1 MPAIRPRVRTAC
13 VSGRPVCRL
22 NSMKIIP
29 LSLFLW
35 LIVVSGYFGGAQP
48 TSAQNAPIPKTDK
61 TGPSLKF
68 DFPDMRVGV
77 AEYDEGPT
85 GTTVFYFPKGAKGAV
100 DMRGGAPGEVN
111 AEILQNAYERPMVQ
125 AVVLS
130 GGSWYGLSAATGVA
144 NELKRMRAGEIDYIP
159 GVVGAIIFD
168 VGGRRFSRVTPDD
181 VLGATAVRSAEAGWF
196 PLGARGAGRFAM
208 QSVYFHRGDAAENY
222 ASWPHSGQGGAFRT
236 VGPTKIGVFTVV
248 NALGSIVDRNGIT
261 VRCGRNDAGQ
271 NCPSIAD
278 KLKNF
283 PPIKQTTAET
293 GGPTPNTTITLIVT
307 NQKLPFF
314 ALQRLATQVHSSMS
328 RAIQPFAT
336 AMDGDILYAVTT
348 DEVENPSLNATD
360 LSVIASEVAWD
371 AILASVP
378 TLPERPKQLTTKPR
392 PETLQEFAG
401 SYEFYGGGKLVV
413 SAQSDSLSATFEGNG
428 RMYFDKDKTYT
439 ITPAENGLFIIES
452 PGREVLRFD
461 ERAGK
466 PSGLTL
472 NPGPWALKAAKKL

>member
-1 MPAIRPRVRTAC
+1 MKTKRQIIIR
-13 VSGRPVCRL
+13 
-22 NSMKIIP
+22 
-29 LSLFLW
+29 SLLLTCIAASIGNKHGTF
-35 LIVVSGYFGGAQP
+35 AQ
-48 TSAQNAPIPKTDK
+48 TAPIPKTDK
-61 TGPSLKF
+61 TVPILRF

-100 DMRGGAPGEVN
+100 DMRGGAPSEVN
-111 AEILQNAYERPMVQ
+111 AEILQTAYERPMVQ
-125 AVVLS
+125 AVVFS

-144 NELKRMRAGEIDYIP
+144 NELKRMRAAETDYIP

-181 VLGATAVRSAEAGWF
+181 PLGAAAVRSSEAGWF

-208 QSVYFHRGDAAENY
+208 QGVYFHRGDSAENY
-222 ASWPHSGQGGAFRT
+222 ADWAHSGQGGAFRT
-236 VGPTKIGVFTVV
+236 VGPTKIGVFTIA
-248 NALGSIVDRNGIT
+248 NALGSVVDRNGMT

-283 PPIKQTTAET
+283 PPIKKAPTET
-293 GGPTPNTTITLIVT
+293 SGPTPNTTITLVVT
-307 NQKLPFF
+307 NQKLPFW

-336 AMDGDILYAVTT
+336 SRDGDILYAVTT
-348 DEVENPSLNATD
+348 DEVENPSLDPTD
-360 LSVIASEVAWD
+360 LGVIASEVAWD
-371 AILASVP
+371 AILASAP
-378 TLPERPKQLTTKPR
+378 QLPDRPKQLATKPR
-392 PETLQEFAG
+392 AETLQKFAG

-413 SAQSDSLSATFEGNG
+413 SAQADSLIAKFEGNG

-439 ITPAENGLFIIES
+439 ITAAENGLFIIES

-461 ERAGK
+461 ETGG
-466 PSGLTL
+466 SVTGLTM
-472 NPGPWALKAAKKL
+472 NPGSWAIQAVRNL

>member
-1 MPAIRPRVRTAC
+1 
-13 VSGRPVCRL
+13 
-22 NSMKIIP
+22 MKIDSR
-29 LSLFLW
+29 LRSKLFIL
-35 LIVVSGYFGGAQP
+35 LVVGYAYVGNLQS
-48 TSAQNAPIPKTDK
+48 TSAQTVPIPKTDK
-61 TGPSLKF
+61 SGPSLKF

-125 AVVLS
+125 AVVFS

-144 NELKRMRAGEIDYIP
+144 NELKRMRSAEIDYIP

-181 VLGATAVRSAEAGWF
+181 TLGAAAVQNAEPNWF

-208 QSVYFHRGDAAENY
+208 QGVYFHRGDGAENY
-222 ASWPHSGQGGAFRT
+222 AAWPHSGQGGAFRT
-236 VGPTKIGVFTVV
+236 IGPTKIGVFTVV
-248 NALGSIVDRNGIT
+248 NALGSVVDRNGVT
-261 VRCGRNDAGQ
+261 VRCGRNDIGQ

-283 PPIKQTTAET
+283 PPIKQAPAET
-293 GGPTPNTTITLIVT
+293 SGPTPNTTITLVVT
-307 NQKLPFF
+307 NQKLPFA
-314 ALQRLATQVHSSMS
+314 ALQRLAAQVHSSMS

-336 AMDGDILYAVTT
+336 SRDGDILYAITT
-348 DEVENPSLNATD
+348 DEVDNPTLDPTD
-360 LSVIASEVAWD
+360 LGVIASEVAWD

-378 TLPERPKQLTTKPR
+378 SLPEPPKPLNAKPR
-392 PETLQEFAG
+392 LDTLQKFAG
-401 SYEFYGGGKLVV
+401 SYEFYGGGRLVLSV
-413 SAQSDSLSATFEGNG
+413 QAGSLIAKFEGNG

-452 PGREVLRFD
+452 SGREVLRFD
-461 ERAGK
+461 ESGGQLI
-466 PSGLTL
+466 GLTL
-472 NPGPWALKAAKKL
+472 NPGPWALKALKKL

>member
-1 MPAIRPRVRTAC
+1 
-13 VSGRPVCRL
+13 
-22 NSMKIIP
+22 MKIN
-29 LSLFLW
+29 SLFL
-35 LIVVSGYFGGAQP
+35 LNLLRLSVVISGTIASEKGIN
-48 TSAQNAPIPKTDK
+48 AQNVPLAKTDK
-61 TGPSLKF
+61 GGQSLKF
-68 DFPDMRVGV
+68 DFPSMLVGV

-100 DMRGGAPGEVN
+100 DMLGGAPGELN

-125 AVVLS
+125 AVVFS

-144 NELKRMRAGEIDYIP
+144 NELKRMRSAELDYIP

-181 VLGATAVRSAEAGWF
+181 ALGAAAVRSAEAGWF

-208 QSVYFHRGDAAENY
+208 QGVYFHRGDGVENY

-236 VGPTKIGVFTVV
+236 IGPTKIGVFTVV
-248 NALGSIVDRNGIT
+248 NSLGSVVDRNGVT

-283 PPIKQTTAET
+283 PPIKQAPAET
-293 GGPTPNTTITLIVT
+293 GGPTPNTTITLVVT
-307 NQKLPFF
+307 NQKLPFA

-336 AMDGDILYAVTT
+336 SRDGDILYAITT
-348 DEVENPSLNATD
+348 DEVENPSLDATD
-360 LSVIASEVAWD
+360 LGLIASEVAWD

-378 TLPERPKQLTTKPR
+378 VLPERPKPLTSKPN
-392 PETLQEFAG
+392 PIAWQKFAG

-413 SAQSDSLSATFEGNG
+413 SLEANSLVAKFEGNG
-428 RMYFDKDKTYT
+428 RMYFDKDKTYA

-452 PGREVLRFD
+452 HGREVLRFD
-461 ERAGK
+461 E
-466 PSGLTL
+466 SGGQLTGITV
-472 NPGPWALKAAKKL
+472 NPGPWALKALRKL

>member
-1 MPAIRPRVRTAC
+1 MKIDSLLLRKLFLLLVVGSAC
-13 VSGRPVCRL
+13 VGNLQST
-22 NSMKIIP
+22 
-29 LSLFLW
+29 F
-35 LIVVSGYFGGAQP
+35 AQ
-48 TSAQNAPIPKTDK
+48 TAPIPKTDK

-125 AVVLS
+125 AVVFS

-144 NELKRMRAGEIDYIP
+144 NELKRIRAAEIDYIP

-181 VLGATAVRSAEAGWF
+181 PLGAAAVKNAEPNWF

-208 QSVYFHRGDAAENY
+208 QGVYFHRGDGSENY
-222 ASWPHSGQGGAFRT
+222 ANWPHSGQGGAFRT
-236 VGPTKIGVFTVV
+236 VGPTKIGVFTIV
-248 NALGSIVDRNGIT
+248 NALGSIVDRNGMT
-261 VRCGRNDAGQ
+261 VRCGRNDSGQ

-283 PPIKQTTAET
+283 PPIKQAPTET
-293 GGPTPNTTITLIVT
+293 GGPTPNTTITLVVT
-307 NQKLPFF
+307 NQKLPFW

-336 AMDGDILYAVTT
+336 ARDGDILYAITT
-348 DEVENPSLNATD
+348 DEVENPSLDPTD
-360 LSVIASEVAWD
+360 LGVIASEVAWD
-371 AILASVP
+371 AVLASVP
-378 TLPERPKQLTTKPR
+378 KLPERPKPVASKPS
-392 PETLQEFAG
+392 PSALQKFSGA
-401 SYEFYGGGKLVV
+401 YEFYGGGKLVV
-413 SAQSDSLSATFEGNG
+413 SLQASSLVARFEGNG
-428 RMYFDKDKTYT
+428 RMYFDKDKTYA
-439 ITPAENGLFIIES
+439 ITPAESGLFVIES
-452 PGREVLRFD
+452 PGREVLSFV
-461 ERAGK
+461 EAGGNVT
-466 PSGLTL
+466 GLSM
-472 NPGPWALKAAKKL
+472 NPGPWAIRAVRKL

>member
-1 MPAIRPRVRTAC
+1 MNKMKNPFLKLTVFVAAIFFTAHAIYAQQATPVPRVE
-13 VSGRPVCRL
+13 
-22 NSMKIIP
+22 
-29 LSLFLW
+29 
-35 LIVVSGYFGGAQP
+35 
-48 TSAQNAPIPKTDK
+48 K
-61 TGPSLKF
+61 TGSALKF

-125 AVVLS
+125 AVVFS

-144 NELKRMRAGEIDYIP
+144 NELKRMRAAEIDYIP

-181 VLGATAVRSAEAGWF
+181 ALGAAAVRSSEAGWF

-208 QSVYFHRGDAAENY
+208 QGVYFHRGDGAENY

-248 NALGSIVDRNGIT
+248 NALGSVVDRNGAT
-261 VRCGRNDAGQ
+261 VRCGRNDPGQ

-283 PPIKQTTAET
+283 PPIKQAPSET
-293 GGPTPNTTITLIVT
+293 GGPTPNTTITLVVT
-307 NQKLPFF
+307 NQKLSFS

-336 AMDGDILYAVTT
+336 ARDGDILYAVTT
-348 DEVENPSLNATD
+348 DEVENPSLDATD
-360 LSVIASEVAWD
+360 LGVIVSEVAWD

-378 TLPERPKQLTTKPR
+378 TLPKRPKQLATKPQ
-392 PETLQEFAG
+392 PEILQQFAG

-413 SAQSDSLSATFEGNG
+413 SAQTDSLIADFEGNG

-452 PGREVLRFD
+452 PGREVLQFNEID
-461 ERAGK
+461 GK
-466 PSGLTL
+466 VTGLTI
-472 NPGPWALKAAKKL
+472 NPGPWEIRSSKNL

>member
-1 MPAIRPRVRTAC
+1 MKTAPAI
-13 VSGRPVCRL
+13 
-22 NSMKIIP
+22 IIFLL
-29 LSLFLW
+29 LSCLAAT
-35 LIVVSGYFGGAQP
+35 IGSAQG
-48 TSAQNAPIPKTDK
+48 TSAQTVPVPKTDK
-61 TGPSLKF
+61 TGPSLRF

-100 DMRGGAPGEVN
+100 DMRGGAPGELN
-111 AEILQNAYERPMVQ
+111 PEILKNAYERQRVQ
-125 AVVLS
+125 AVVFS
-130 GGSWYGLSAATGVA
+130 GDSWNGLPAATGVA
-144 NELKRMRAGEIDYIP
+144 NELKRMRAAEVDYIP

-181 VLGATAVRSAEAGWF
+181 ALGSAAVRSAEAGWF

-208 QSVYFHRGDAAENY
+208 QSVYFHRGDGAENY

-236 VGPTKIGVFTVV
+236 VGPTKIGVFTIV
-248 NALGSIVDRNGIT
+248 NALGSIVDRNGMT
-261 VRCGRNDAGQ
+261 VRCGRNDPGQ

-283 PPIKQTTAET
+283 PPIKQATAET
-293 GGPTPNTTITLIVT
+293 GGPTPNTTITLVVT
-307 NQKLPFF
+307 NQKLPFW
-314 ALQRLATQVHSSMS
+314 ALQRLATQVHSSMN

-336 AMDGDILYAVTT
+336 SRDGDILYAITT
-348 DEVENPSLNATD
+348 DEIENPSLDPTD
-360 LSVIASEVAWD
+360 LGVIASEVAWD

-378 TLPERPKQLTTKPR
+378 VIPERPKPLTTKPR
-392 PETLQEFAG
+392 PEALQKLAG

-413 SAQSDSLSATFEGNG
+413 SLEANSLVAKFEGNG
-428 RMYFDKDKTYT
+428 RMYFDKDKTYK

-461 ERAGK
+461 ENGGQLT
-466 PSGLTL
+466 GLTL
-472 NPGPWALKAAKKL
+472 NPGPWALKALKKL